1 MLKNLNKI
9 NDLLDQIIEFN
20 LNKDLNEK
28 KEIETGESWNVY
40 YLKLLKKIINEE

>member
-1 MLKNLNKI
+1 MSKNLNKI

-20 LNKDLNEK
+20 INKDLNEK
-28 KEIETGESWNVY
+28 KEIETGENWNVY